1 MECRKTVKQK
11 ISLIST
17 TVSQAAYASIVER
30 WTRQSSMTAAGL
42 SHAAKNAMKKMNES
56 RDDWSDGAPIYESLT
71 VSGDWT
77 TPDKILMRVYD
88 KDEEA
93 KMQEVDITDTVNRL
107 RNKKIV
113 SYEKALLPDTGKGR
127 K

>member
-1 MECRKTVKQK
+1 
-11 ISLIST
+11 
-17 TVSQAAYASIVER
+17 
-30 WTRQSSMTAAGL
+30 
-42 SHAAKNAMKKMNES
+42 
-56 RDDWSDGAPIYESLT
+56 
-71 VSGDWT
+71 
-77 TPDKILMRVYD
+77 MRVYD

>member
-1 MECRKTVKQK
+1 
-11 ISLIST
+11 
-17 TVSQAAYASIVER
+17 
-30 WTRQSSMTAAGL
+30 
-42 SHAAKNAMKKMNES
+42 MNES

-71 VSGDWT
+71 VSGDCT
-77 TPDKILMRVYD
+77 TPDKILMRVYG
-88 KDEEA
+88 KDEEV

-113 SYEKALLPDTGKGR
+113 SYEKALLPDTGKER

>member
-1 MECRKTVKQK
+1 
-11 ISLIST
+11 
-17 TVSQAAYASIVER
+17 
-30 WTRQSSMTAAGL
+30 
-42 SHAAKNAMKKMNES
+42 MNES
-56 RDDWSDGAPIYESLT
+56 RDGWSDGAPIYEDLA

-77 TPDKILMRVYD
+77 TPDRILMRVYD
-88 KDEEA
+88 KDGEA

-113 SYEKALLPDTGKGR
+113 SCKKALLPDTGKGR